1 MEFLA
6 LYIMLIL
13 ISGLF
18 LTMVSLLAW
27 LAVNALGKY
36 FAKILLI
43 AEYPIEENDTE
54 REETENDTE

>member
-18 LTMVSLLAW
+18 LLVVSLIAW
-27 LAVNALGKY
+27 FAVTTLGKF
-36 FAKILLI
+36 FAKILPLG
-43 AEYPIEENDTE
+43 EYPGEENDTE
-54 REETENDTE
+54 SEENENET

>member
-18 LTMVSLLAW
+18 LTVVSILAW
-27 LAVNALGKY
+27 LAVNALGK
-36 FAKILLI
+36 FFSKILTI
-43 AEYPIEENDTE
+43 SEYPIEENDTE

>member
-18 LTMVSLLAW
+18 LTMVALLSW

-36 FAKILLI
+36 FSKILPI
-43 AEYPIEENDTE
+43 AEYHIEENDTE